1 MIKKCL
7 VVVLAAVFLLS
18 GCGDALLV
26 EKEAKRPDSTGESW
40 TVMIYMSASTPEEEN
55 NRAGEVLNALPFDL
69 PENIN
74 VIVET
79 GGCRKWNSD
88 GIKNDRITDFQVQ
101 KNGIRMIN
109 EGLLKNMGESDT
121 YKDFLV
127 RTMEKYPADHYIS
140 VIWGESGGVLG
151 GTAHDS
157 TYEFDS
163 LSPDEIAQAL
173 SDIGQKLDI
182 IGFDASVTAN
192 FETACVLSLYA
203 DYMVAS
209 EDIMPLSG
217 WNYEKLFA
225 YISENPSA
233 SGAQVGQVICDGA
246 KELAEENKEPIVMSV
261 TDLSQMTNLLQSFDI
276 MTRYMSAMSMDAEA
290 LRRLVLELDGVK
302 TVGADA
308 VWEGYSNL
316 VDIGSFAKAVFDS
329 GKDDSARLENIISR
343 TVVYKTADK
352 MYGEISGMNMYYPN
366 NRRVA
371 EINEYKSVCPSDSYI
386 EFIDRINTNDL
397 VENRVA
403 DYTQSP
409 AWQYY
414 KTVAPQNVMTV
425 QSDLNG
431 YFILS
436 VTNPE
441 IVASAYVNLYKYDD
455 ETGKYIYLTTDRNTS
470 YSADANG
477 YIYELPD
484 VCMELNGFPV
494 SAYLINATEGY
505 EIYSIPVLYDDKVSS
520 LRVKKTFKEDK
531 NEYTVIGLWDGKDSQ
546 NSIVKR
552 GFKKPGAG
560 DVVIPVYT
568 PYSGAEGD
576 YIKGKR
582 IKIVFGG
589 LNITEKNVRDGD
601 YIVTYTTKDI
611 YGLESESEAIAV
623 TALNGKLKFS
633 K

>member
-1 MIKKCL
+1 MIKKYL
-7 VVVLAAVFLLS
+7 AVVLAAVLLLS
-18 GCGDALLV
+18 GCGDGLLV
-26 EKEAKRPDSTGESW
+26 EKEAKRPASTGESW
-40 TVMIYMSASTPEEEN
+40 TVMIYMSASTLEEEN
-55 NRAGEVLNALPFDL
+55 NRAGEVLNSLPYDL

-79 GGCRKWNSD
+79 GGCREWNTD
-88 GIKNDRITDFQVQ
+88 GMKNDRITDFKVQ
-101 KNGIRMIN
+101 KNGIRTIN
-109 EGLLKNMGESDT
+109 EGLLKNMGDSNT
-121 YKDFLV
+121 YKEFLV
-127 RTMEKYPADHYIS
+127 RTMEQYPADHYIS
-140 VIWGESGGVLG
+140 VIWGESSGVLG

-163 LSPDEIAQAL
+163 LTPEEIAQAL
-173 SDIGQKLDI
+173 SDIGQNLDI
-182 IGFDASVTAN
+182 IGFDSGLMAN
-192 FETACVLSLYA
+192 FETACTLSLYA

-209 EDIMPLSG
+209 EDIMPMSG
-217 WNYEKLFA
+217 WDYGKLFG

-233 SGAQVGQVICDGA
+233 SAAQVGQVICDGA
-246 KELAEENKEPIVMSV
+246 KELADGEKDPIAMSV
-261 TDLSQMTNLLQSFDI
+261 TDLSQMTNLLQSFDT
-276 MTRYMSAMSMDAEA
+276 MSRYMSAMSMDTEA
-290 LRRLVLELDGVK
+290 LRRLILELNTVK
-302 TVGADA
+302 SMGADST
-308 VWEGYSNL
+308 WEGYSNL
-316 VDIGSFAKAVFDS
+316 VDIGSFAKAVFNA
-329 GKDDSARLENIISR
+329 GKDDSARLENIISK

-352 MYGEISGMNMYYPN
+352 MYGEISGMNMYYPKN
-366 NRRVA
+366 KRVA
-371 EINEYKSVCPSDSYI
+371 EINGYKAICPSDSYV

-409 AWQYY
+409 VWQYY
-414 KTVAPQNVMTV
+414 NAVAPQNVMSV

-441 IVASAYVNLYKYDD
+441 IVASAYVNLYKYDED
-455 ETGKYIYLTTDRNTS
+455 AGKYVYLGTDRNTS
-470 YSADANG
+470 YSVDANG

-505 EIYSIPVLYDDKVSS
+505 EIYSIPILHDEKISS

-531 NEYTVIGLWDGKDSQ
+531 NEYSVIGLWEGKDALTSV
-546 NSIVKR
+546 VKR
-552 GFKKPGAG
+552 GFKTLGAG
-560 DVVIPVYT
+560 DVVIPIYT
-568 PYSGAEGD
+568 PYGGGD
-576 YIKGKR
+576 GEYIKGKR

-589 LNITEKNVRDGD
+589 LNITEKTVRDGD
-601 YIVTYTTKDI
+601 YIITYTAKDI
-611 YGLESESEAIAV
+611 YGLESESEAMAV